1 MRLLNRY
8 WLLVVGCWLLAA
20 GAQAQM
26 VRAGKISFE
35 RKTNLHKKFP
45 DEEMRRWIG
54 KEKYRYD
61 NFVLYFNDTMSVF
74 VFEDSPSAGRGD
86 WATVK
91 NNHITFLNQGIRHS
105 LLNIMGEEAVI
116 VDAVKRRPFKRL
128 GKKREIAGYK
138 CQMVRFDQDDST
150 RLYAWYSDAIIPSV
164 GPETYMGLP
173 GAILGLATEDG
184 GVVYFATKV
193 EVLNPDFKAV
203 TPKYKT
209 SKAMTEE
216 EVRKMLLEKMSG
228 SPWASMVLKELFM
241 W

>member
-45 DEEMRRWIG
+45 DEETRRWIG

-74 VFEDSPSAGRGD
+74 VFEDSPSSGRGD

-209 SKAMTEE
+209 NKAMTEE